1 MLLFF
6 RTAPLVGKLVITLQL
21 VVLLLLDGVRDSGS
35 ESDTFA
41 LVDGI
46 GIDIVTRDGLVADG
60 VKNSVGI
67 RLRCGRRVGIVSCSI
82 LLLC

>member
-21 VVLLLLDGVRDSGS
+21 VLLLLDGVRDSGS